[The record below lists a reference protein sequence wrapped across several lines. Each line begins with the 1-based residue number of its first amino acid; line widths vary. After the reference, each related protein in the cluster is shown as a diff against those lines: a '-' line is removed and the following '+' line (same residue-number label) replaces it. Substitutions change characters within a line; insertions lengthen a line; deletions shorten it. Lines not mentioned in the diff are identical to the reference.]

1 LLILIKNTHT
11 FVVWENK
18 IKFYWNKTSEQLKK
32 FFSHVFW
39 VALVITGLGIGFGV
53 GFYYKQ
59 IKTVEMPSKMVVIEK
74 QDIIL
79 AVDENQRLMV
89 IDKSTGNYTIYDNE
103 IGKTIFTLYARN
115 IWGQHNPN
123 QTPIPAK

>member
-1 LLILIKNTHT
+1 M
-11 FVVWENK
+11 ENK
-18 IKFYWNKTSEQLKK
+18 IKIYWNKISEQLRK

-39 VALVITGLGIGFGV
+39 VALVVTGLGIGFGV

-89 IDKSTGNYTIYDNE
+89 IDKNTGNYTIYDNE

-115 IWGQHNPN
+115 IWGQHNPT
-123 QTPIPAK
+123 QTTLTK

>member
-1 LLILIKNTHT
+1 M
-11 FVVWENK
+11 ENK
-18 IKFYWNKTSEQLKK
+18 IKIYWNKVSENLKK

-39 VALVITGLGIGFGV
+39 VVLVVAGIGIGFGV

-59 IKTVEMPSKMVVIEK
+59 IKTVEMPSKMVVVEK

-79 AVDENQRLMV
+79 AVDENQRLML
-89 IDKSTGNYTIYDNE
+89 IDKNTGNYTIYDNE

-115 IWGQHNPN
+115 IWGQHNP
-123 QTPIPAK
+123 TPVAPTK

>member
-1 LLILIKNTHT
+1 M
-11 FVVWENK
+11 ENK
-18 IKFYWNKTSEQLKK
+18 IKIYWNKISEQLRN

-39 VALVITGLGIGFGV
+39 VALVVTGLGIGFGV

-89 IDKSTGNYTIYDNE
+89 IDKNTGNYTIYDNE

-115 IWGQHNPN
+115 IWGQHNPT
-123 QTPIPAK
+123 QTTPAK

>member
-1 LLILIKNTHT
+1 M
-11 FVVWENK
+11 ENK
-18 IKFYWNKTSEQLKK
+18 IKIYWDKVSESVKK

-39 VALVITGLGIGFGV
+39 VALVVTGLGIGFGV

-89 IDKSTGNYTIYDNE
+89 IDKGTGNYTIYDNE

-115 IWGQHNPN
+115 IWGQHNPT
-123 QTPIPAK
+123 QTTPTK

>member
-1 LLILIKNTHT
+1 M
-11 FVVWENK
+11 ENK
-18 IKFYWNKTSEQLKK
+18 IKIYWNKISEQLRK

-39 VALVITGLGIGFGV
+39 VALVVTGLGIGFGV

-115 IWGQHNPN
+115 IWGQHNPT
-123 QTPIPAK
+123 QTTPAK

>member
-1 LLILIKNTHT
+1 M
-11 FVVWENK
+11 ENK
-18 IKFYWNKTSEQLKK
+18 IKIYWNKVSESVKK

-39 VALVITGLGIGFGV
+39 VALVVTGLGIGFGV

-115 IWGQHNPN
+115 IWGQHNPT
-123 QTPIPAK
+123 QTTPAK

>member
-1 LLILIKNTHT
+1 M
-11 FVVWENK
+11 ENK

-39 VALVITGLGIGFGV
+39 VALVITGIGIGFG
-53 GFYYKQ
+53 
-59 IKTVEMPSKMVVIEK
+59 EK

-123 QTPIPAK
+123 QTPTPAK

>member
-1 LLILIKNTHT
+1 M
-11 FVVWENK
+11 ENK
-18 IKFYWNKTSEQLKK
+18 LKVYWTKTSEQIKK

-39 VALVITGLGIGFGV
+39 IVLVLGGIGIGFGV

-59 IKTVEMPSKMVVIEK
+59 IKTVEMPSKMVVVEK

-79 AVDENQRLMV
+79 AVDENQRLML
-89 IDKSTGNYTIYDNE
+89 IDKNTGTYTIYDNE

-123 QTPIPAK
+123 QSPPIK

>member
-1 LLILIKNTHT
+1 M
-11 FVVWENK
+11 ENK
-18 IKFYWNKTSEQLKK
+18 IKIYWNKVSESVKK

-39 VALVITGLGIGFGV
+39 VALVVTGLGIGFGV

-89 IDKSTGNYTIYDNE
+89 IDKGTGNYTIYDNE

-115 IWGQHNPN
+115 IWGQHNPT
-123 QTPIPAK
+123 QTTPAK